1 MFFQDSVEAFANLR
15 RAARAGGELRM
26 IVWSG
31 HADNPFMTVAQRSA
45 APVLPLP
52 WSLEGAR

>member
-15 RAARAGGELRM
+15 RAARAGGEMRV

-31 HADNPFMTVAQRSA
+31 PADNPLMTVAQRSA

-52 WSLEGAR
+52 WSLDRSR